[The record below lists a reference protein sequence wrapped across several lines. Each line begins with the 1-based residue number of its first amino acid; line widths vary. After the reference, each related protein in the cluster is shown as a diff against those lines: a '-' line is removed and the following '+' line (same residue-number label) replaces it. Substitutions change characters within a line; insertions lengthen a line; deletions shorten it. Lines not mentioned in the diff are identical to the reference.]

1 MVSIRRVSISDYKDI
16 YMLNKELGYL
26 YEEEKVREKIKYII
40 ENKKDIILVA
50 YINNNII
57 GYIHGSE
64 YELLYSDSLI
74 NILGFVVKE
83 SYRKNGVGT
92 ALIDKLEEIAIEKKY
107 SGIRLVSGIDRE
119 DAHRFYER
127 NGYIYRKEQK
137 NFIKLFS

>member
-1 MVSIRRVSISDYKDI
+1 MINIRTISISDYRDI
-16 YMLNKELGYL
+16 YLLNKELGYL
-26 YEEEKVREKIKYII
+26 YPEERVREKINYII

-50 YINNNII
+50 YIDNNII

-74 NILGFVVKE
+74 NILGFVVRE
-83 SYRKNGVGT
+83 SYRKNGVGK
-92 ALIDKLEEIAIEKKY
+92 ALIDKLEEVARKNKY

-119 DAHRFYER
+119 NAHRFYER

>member
-83 SYRKNGVGT
+83 SYRKNGVGK

>member
-26 YEEEKVREKIKYII
+26 YEEEKVRKKIKYII

-83 SYRKNGVGT
+83 SYRKNGV
-92 ALIDKLEEIAIEKKY
+92 EEIAIEKKY

>member
-26 YEEEKVREKIKYII
+26 YEEEKVRKKIKYII

-119 DAHRFYER
+119 DAHRFYKR

>member
-1 MVSIRRVSISDYKDI
+1 MVSIRRVSISDYKYI

-26 YEEEKVREKIKYII
+26 YEEEKVRKKIKYII